1 MTPVGEK
8 YLISIK
14 RALNEVDVATQRITS
29 SPETDIVSLNV
40 APNFLIRWLMPRL
53 SRFQSLYPDVELQIT
68 ASRGETDFDKTNF
81 DMVIFYGH
89 GDWPDLDVHFLN
101 KVFLVPVY
109 SPIME
114 GDHPPLESPEDLRHY
129 TLIHVAKRLYEW
141 PEWLQA
147 CGIEYSGFRRGLQL
161 SSSQLATAA
170 AHEGLGVS
178 LADSTLSAREINNG
192 RLIKPFDILLDTHR
206 SFYLASPKNHHVG
219 YGMKMFKEW
228 VIDEMKYNAV

>member
-1 MTPVGEK
+1 MGEK

-29 SPETDIVSLNV
+29 NPESDVVSLNV

-68 ASRGETDFDKTNF
+68 ASTGETDFDKTNC
-81 DMVIFYGH
+81 DMAIFFGH

-109 SPIME
+109 SPIML
-114 GDHPPLESPEDLRHY
+114 GDHPPLESPEDLRHH
-129 TLIHVAKRLYEW
+129 TLIHVTKRLFEW
-141 PEWLQA
+141 PEWLET
-147 CGIEYSGFRRGLQL
+147 CGIEYTGFTRRGLQL

-178 LADSTLSAREINNG
+178 LADNTLSAREISNG
-192 RLIKPFDILLDTHR
+192 RLIQPFDILFDTHR
-206 SFYLASPKNHHVG
+206 SFYLAYPKKHHVS
-219 YGMKMFKEW
+219 YGMKVFKEW
-228 VIDEMKYNAV
+228 VINEMEYNAV